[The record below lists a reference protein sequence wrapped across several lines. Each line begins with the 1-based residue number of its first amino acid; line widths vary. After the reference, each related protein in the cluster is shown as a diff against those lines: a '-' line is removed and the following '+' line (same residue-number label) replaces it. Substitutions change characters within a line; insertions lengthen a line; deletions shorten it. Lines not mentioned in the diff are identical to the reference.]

1 MPTSR
6 TNKNLLTRGLLALNE
21 ACQEAEKLLLDQSDD
36 QNPSSKVQP
45 LLAAHT
51 NVQKLLTSIRSR
63 WEQAIEHA
71 RSRTTKEEQTVVMN
85 EYKTHWENQ
94 KGDTII
100 KKAETVLNNIESIK
114 TKLSDLDVMNCNDSI
129 PIEQQ
134 NNRST
139 SHQSEKADV
148 AIDARLATTFES
160 YNSIAQTANHAS
172 SPAYIVQ
179 TSQDSQHL
187 VHSASDN
194 RHIDTVNVNGYTG
207 LTNSTAVQPLRLP
220 KFELPTF
227 HGELEQFPEFWDV
240 FVTAVHMN
248 PSVPDILKFL
258 HLKNCLKGDAALVI
272 RGLTITEQ
280 NYSIAVELL
289 RQRYHRPRFT
299 RNALVNSL
307 NTLKP
312 ASNSVISQRNTLCM
326 IKSIMAQL
334 SKLEDNS
341 QSTATMQ
348 IIRSKFPEST
358 RTELAKRQY
367 QHGNDWELPH
377 LLATLDAI
385 IEEQEAVFDFERPR
399 VEYERSLT
407 VRPESRSPSINQ
419 KRNRQNPSP
428 TRRYPK
434 FPRWNDNEIRCCFC
448 NSKNH
453 RSKDCLNVTSPKAR
467 RSVMMK
473 LGLCWICFQP
483 GHHSY
488 RCRKPPCYHC
498 GNDHHASLC
507 VKRGDT
513 QHVNRSH
520 RRGGSI
526 DEYNAYHRDHGEPS
540 RSSSR
545 DSSRNEHQIRSVLA
559 YSTKTRKNNIPRKR
573 RGRKDSPHPRGRV
586 TFRDQQHS
594 SNNETSSTNIILD
607 PFNPYPWDDTT
618 DDEVNPSPTETLVC
632 SSKPYTKN
640 RTTRPRLMTVYA
652 RALNN
657 KTKAQQLVSILLD
670 TGSEH
675 SYIREELAINLGL
688 QRTTFEPLTVLT
700 FGGQSVAEYSAKTQ
714 ITLIDANDC
723 PFDVSLST
731 RPKITSV
738 HCTSRLPPIDC
749 RYLGKHDVLFEPYP
763 SKEIT
768 IDILLGIG
776 YYWKVVDCTQTHQLP
791 SGLMVTY
798 TRFGPV
804 ISGFANQPSNVCTT
818 TTLDQ
823 DDNPSERMIAKM

>member
-71 RSRTTKEEQTVVMN
+71 RSPTTKEEQTVVMN

-129 PIEQQ
+129 PIEHQ
-134 NNRST
+134 NN
-139 SHQSEKADV
+139 
-148 AIDARLATTFES
+148 
-160 YNSIAQTANHAS
+160 
-172 SPAYIVQ
+172 
-179 TSQDSQHL
+179 
-187 VHSASDN
+187 
-194 RHIDTVNVNGYTG
+194 
-207 LTNSTAVQPLRLP
+207 
-220 KFELPTF
+220 
-227 HGELEQFPEFWDV
+227 
-240 FVTAVHMN
+240 
-248 PSVPDILKFL
+248 
-258 HLKNCLKGDAALVI
+258 
-272 RGLTITEQ
+272 
-280 NYSIAVELL
+280 
-289 RQRYHRPRFT
+289 
-299 RNALVNSL
+299 
-307 NTLKP
+307 
-312 ASNSVISQRNTLCM
+312 
-326 IKSIMAQL
+326 
-334 SKLEDNS
+334 
-341 QSTATMQ
+341 
-348 IIRSKFPEST
+348 
-358 RTELAKRQY
+358 
-367 QHGNDWELPH
+367 
-377 LLATLDAI
+377 
-385 IEEQEAVFDFERPR
+385 
-399 VEYERSLT
+399 
-407 VRPESRSPSINQ
+407 
-419 KRNRQNPSP
+419 
-428 TRRYPK
+428 
-434 FPRWNDNEIRCCFC
+434 
-448 NSKNH
+448 
-453 RSKDCLNVTSPKAR
+453 
-467 RSVMMK
+467 
-473 LGLCWICFQP
+473 
-483 GHHSY
+483 
-488 RCRKPPCYHC
+488 
-498 GNDHHASLC
+498 
-507 VKRGDT
+507 
-513 QHVNRSH
+513 
-520 RRGGSI
+520 
-526 DEYNAYHRDHGEPS
+526 RDHGEPS

-763 SKEIT
+763 KTFNRMHMNLREFMSNNTKLMERIPDKDRSKANGT
-768 IDILLGIG
+768 TKLLGIP
-776 YYWKVVDCTQTHQLP
+776 WNPNTDRLHIRLKISSESVNSKRTVLKSLASTFDP
-791 SGLMVTY
+791 MGLLTPLLVKAKIFLQDLWRKDY
-798 TRFGPV
+798 TWGKP
-804 ISGFANQPSNVCTT
+804 
-818 TTLDQ
+818 LDDQ
-823 DDNPSERMIAKM
+823 DADQWRKIVSEIAPYTSSVSRFITDTSAETKYELLVFSDASQRVYAAVAYILCVSADKASKCNIVMAKSRLAPLKQVTIPRLELLGCYIAVKLSEFVRKESNIKFERTRYFSDSLIALHWIHSRKPLKVFVNNRVEYINRTVKNLAEQKIDVESPSIRNDT